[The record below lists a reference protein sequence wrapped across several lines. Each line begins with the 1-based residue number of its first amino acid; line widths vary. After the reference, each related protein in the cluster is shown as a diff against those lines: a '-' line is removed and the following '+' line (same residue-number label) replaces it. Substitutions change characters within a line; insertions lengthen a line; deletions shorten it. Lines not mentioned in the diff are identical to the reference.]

1 MAGADLTAVRAA
13 LHEHYTGKTP
23 VDIFFTA
30 DKNVSPI
37 LASME
42 ARADTG
48 EGFGRTLVTPI
59 IYGTG
64 TSVGYDLTKVQAK
77 AASAT
82 VGASSLYTR
91 WEQAAVTVSG
101 TAQWAREAMDAA
113 IGKSSGETFKVMT
126 TEMDNKIIAMR
137 NNWAR
142 YAVGDGTG
150 ALAPTILTV
159 GTTYITVGTDV
170 INRFHRGMD
179 ICAAAPGASPYIG
192 AARCYYLSSA
202 NGQGHFGVTGTDPNT
217 GKVYLD
223 GDPTST
229 TGGAEAWPAGALG
242 TGAVVF
248 DYNDRAAGALT
259 YVLPQGLKGWLPGAT
274 VTDAGPGYWNAVQR
288 DGISELA
295 GLSCDCSSLEP
306 EDAFLK
312 TLKMLKQQA
321 GVKATCL
328 FCSDNDYTAFVAG
341 KDKSKIVEIALG
353 QYNIGFKGMTVNSLA
368 GEVPVIADSML
379 PDGEFYA
386 GPWDNEKLAPRL
398 VYVGDLVQIDNKDGL
413 DFRLVTG
420 AAAYQMQL
428 YSRGNIAF
436 PAPGKFIR
444 GFGLSIT

>member
-13 LHEHYTGKTP
+13 LHEHMTGKTP

-30 DKNVSPI
+30 DKDIAPI
-37 LASME
+37 LAAMD
-42 ARADTG
+42 AKADTG
-48 EGFGRTLVTPI
+48 EGFGRKLVTPI

-64 TSVGYDLTKVQAK
+64 TSVGQDLTKVQAK
-77 AASAT
+77 AASST
-82 VGASSLYTR
+82 VGASALYSR
-91 WEQAAVTVSG
+91 WEQDPVTVSG

-126 TEMDNKIIAMR
+126 TEMDLKIVAMR

-150 ALAPTILTV
+150 ALAPTMTAV
-159 GTTYITVGTDV
+159 TTSSITVGTDV

-179 ICAAAPGASPYIG
+179 ICAAAPGASPYLG
-192 AARCYYLSSA
+192 AARCYYLTGGSA
-202 NGQGHFGVTGTDPNT
+202 QGHFGVLGTDPNA
-217 GKVYLD
+217 GVVYLD

-229 TGGAEAWPAGALG
+229 AGGAEAWPAGVLG
-242 TGAVVF
+242 TGAVIF
-248 DYNDRAAGALT
+248 DYNDRAAGVLT

-274 VTDAGPGYWNAVQR
+274 VVDSSAWNGVTR
-288 DGISELA
+288 NGISELA
-295 GLSCDCSSLEP
+295 GLTCDCSSLEP

-321 GVKATCL
+321 GVKASAL

-341 KDKSKIVEIALG
+341 KDKSKLVEIALG
-353 QYNIGFKGMTVNSLA
+353 SYNIGFKGMNVNSLA
-368 GEVPVIADSML
+368 GEVPVIADSLL

-386 GPWDNEKLAPRL
+386 GPWNSEKVAPRL
-398 VYVGDLVQIDNKDGL
+398 TYVGDLVQIDNKDGL
-413 DFRLVTG
+413 DFRLVSG

-428 YSRGNIAF
+428 YSRGNISF
-436 PAPGKFIR
+436 PGPGKFIR
-444 GFGLSIT
+444 GYGLSIT

>member
-48 EGFGRTLVTPI
+48 EGFGRILVTPI

-64 TSVGYDLTKVQAK
+64 TSVGQDLTKVQAK

-150 ALAPTILTV
+150 KLSKTITAA
-159 GTTYITVGTDV
+159 TSSSITVGTDV

-179 ICAAAPGASPYIG
+179 ITAAPPGASPYG
-192 AARCYYLSSA
+192 LTTCYVDTSGNQRHL
-202 NGQGHFGVTGTDPNT
+202 GVLGTDPNT
-217 GKVYLD
+217 GLVYLD
-223 GDPTST
+223 GDPTVNSGSELPWA
-229 TGGAEAWPAGALG
+229 TGVEG
-242 TGAVVF
+242 TGAVIF
-248 DYNDRAAGALT
+248 DYNDRAAGAMT
-259 YVLPQGLKGWLPGAT
+259 AVLPQGLQGWLPGAT
-274 VTDAGPGYWNAVQR
+274 VVDSAPWNAVTR
-288 DGISELA
+288 NGISELA
-295 GLSCDCSSLEP
+295 GLTCDCSSLEP

-312 TLKMLKQQA
+312 ILKMLKQQA

-386 GPWDNEKLAPRL
+386 GPWDNEKWAPRL

-413 DFRLVTG
+413 DFRLVAGT
-420 AAAYQMQL
+420 AAYQMQL

>member
-1 MAGADLTAVRAA
+1 MAGADLAAVRAA

-30 DKNVSPI
+30 DKDIAPI
-37 LASME
+37 MATLE
-42 ARADTG
+42 AKADTG
-48 EGFGRTLVTPI
+48 EGFGRKLVTPI

-64 TSVGYDLTKVQAK
+64 TSVGQDLTKVQAK

-91 WEQAAVTVSG
+91 WEQDPVTVSG

-150 ALAPTILTV
+150 ALAPAVLTAAS
-159 GTTYITVGTDV
+159 GYITVGTDV

-192 AARCYYLSSA
+192 AARCYYLTGGSA
-202 NGQGHFGVTGTDPNT
+202 QGHFGVLGTDPNT

-229 TGGAEAWPAGALG
+229 AGGAEAWATGVLG

-248 DYNDRAAGALT
+248 DYNDRASDVLT
-259 YVLPQGLKGWLPGAT
+259 YVLPQGIKGWLPGASVVDGSAWNG
-274 VTDAGPGYWNAVQR
+274 VTRN
-288 DGISELA
+288 GISELA
-295 GLSCDCSSLEP
+295 GLTCDCSSLEP

-321 GVKATCL
+321 GVKASCL
-328 FCSDNDYTAFVAG
+328 FCSDNDYTAFVSG

-353 QYNIGFKGMTVNSLA
+353 EYKIGFKGMTVESLA
-368 GEVPVIADSML
+368 GTVPVIADSLL

-413 DFRLVTG
+413 DFRLVAGT
-420 AAAYQMQL
+420 AAYQMQL

-444 GFGLSIT
+444 GYGLSIT